1 MMKPEVQSI
10 MNAQINEELFSA
22 YLYAAMVNY
31 FEEINLKGS
40 AKWMRIQVQEELAH
54 ANKFF
59 EYMISRNAKITLKAI
74 NGPKADW
81 KSPLAAWEAA
91 FKHECHI
98 TECINRLHAK
108 ASDVKDPATMQFLD
122 WFVNE
127 QVEEEANTSDIV
139 AQMKMIKDAPA
150 GLFLLDRELAARTP
164 GAGAAPSGTAAV

>member
-1 MMKPEVQSI
+1 MMKPEIQAV

-40 AKWMRIQVQEELAH
+40 AKWMRIQVQEELSH
-54 ANKFF
+54 AQKFF
-59 EYMISRNAKITLKAI
+59 EYMISRNAKITLKGI
-74 NGPKADW
+74 NGPKSDW

-91 FKHECHI
+91 YKHECHI
-98 TECINRLHAK
+98 TECVNKLYAK
-108 ASDVKDPATMQFLD
+108 ASDLKDPATMQFLD

-139 AQMKMIKDAPA
+139 AQMKMVKDAPG
-150 GLFLLDRELAARTP
+150 GLFLLDRELSART
-164 GAGAAPSGTAAV
+164 AGAAAGGGQPAAT